1 MTSKEPRIRVT
12 RTIVYEGRES
22 WVRQTLEKSFI
33 GSSLFRVASGAIY
46 ETGRVE
52 QALSPSL
59 PVIEEA
65 APISEQMW
73 KKLIPR
79 SEI

>member
-1 MTSKEPRIRVT
+1 MPTSRSDEPRIRVT

-46 ETGRVE
+46 ETSRVE
-52 QALSPSL
+52 VQL
-59 PVIEEA
+59 PADEEV
-65 APISEQMW
+65 
-73 KKLIPR
+73 
-79 SEI
+79 